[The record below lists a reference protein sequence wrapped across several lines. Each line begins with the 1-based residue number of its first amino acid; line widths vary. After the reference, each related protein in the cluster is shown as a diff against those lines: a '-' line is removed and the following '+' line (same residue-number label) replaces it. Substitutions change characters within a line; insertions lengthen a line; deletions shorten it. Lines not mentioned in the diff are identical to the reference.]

1 MLPFVLVR
9 FAVVAVI
16 VSDAL
21 PCVSEL
27 LAVNVNVVPALD
39 GPLIVTTPLA
49 VSLIFALVAAL
60 AVMFPT
66 FVPNAL
72 FTDVPPIPPLVDV
85 KFRFVA
91 YIVPV
96 MLVLNKSFFEL
107 RLAVPTAVVL
117 LPIFAPTSSVPFAAF
132 SSTVEFALVL

>member
-1 MLPFVLVR
+1 MLPLVLVR

-27 LAVNVNVVPALD
+27 LAVNVNVVPADD
-39 GPLIVTTPLA
+39 GPLIVATPLA
-49 VSLIFALVAAL
+49 VSLIFALVAAF

-72 FTDVPPIPPLVDV
+72 LTVVPPIPPLVEV
-85 KFRFVA
+85 RFKFSAFT
-91 YIVPV
+91 VPV
-96 MLVLNKSFFEL
+96 ILLLSRSFFEL
-107 RLAVPTAVVL
+107 KLTVPTGVVP
-117 LPIFAPTSSVPFAAF
+117 LPI
-132 SSTVEFALVL
+132 